1 MKSFLYAGA
10 ALMIGASIYGF
21 VDYKQTHK
29 KKEFREM
36 YAEKKTGTPVTV
48 ALKDKSETPSDPVRS
63 GKTIPAEA
71 RKSATVKEKTVAPV
85 QPISKED
92 KMTAEKKEFGKEP
105 GVTAVPSEESS
116 ALKTVK
122 KKRKIR
128 KEFFSRAPLRDEEE
142 LLIEPVKKEEPKKE
156 SKE

>member
-1 MKSFLYAGA
+1 MKSILYAGA

-36 YAEKKTGTPVTV
+36 YSEKK
-48 ALKDKSETPSDPVRS
+48 AADPVIS
-63 GKTIPAEA
+63 VTPDEP
-71 RKSATVKEKTVAPV
+71 APV
-85 QPISKED
+85 PDGIADTKTKPVAVKKKAAAKETAVDPIQPVAEDD
-92 KMTAEKKEFGKEP
+92 KMTVEKKDIANEP
-105 GVTAVPSEESS
+105 AVSVEPSEESS

-122 KKRKIR
+122 KKRKVR

-142 LLIEPVKKEEPKKE
+142 VMIDPAKKEKKTA
-156 SKE
+156 SKEL